1 MKHKIFSLVLLLSIC
16 TIFPTS
22 SEAADLIP
30 SGLTADGFTVDG
42 SYKGT
47 MDVIIVKGKNY
58 EPREATYVIEDGM
71 LLCDFPQIGKMPGKI
86 RIELPVEIHEDGT
99 VTAEPESQAGLMKM
113 PMGIKIKLRL
123 SALKESRLEGNS
135 LSFTLDLYGKFMGAN
150 FPTSV
155 HFSGISE

>member
-1 MKHKIFSLVLLLSIC
+1 MKHKIFSLVLLLSVC

-22 SEAADLIP
+22 SVAADLFPTELAAEGI
-30 SGLTADGFTVDG
+30 TADGT
-42 SYKGT
+42 YKGS

-58 EPREATYVIEDGM
+58 EPREATYVIEEGM

-99 VTAEPESQAGLMKM
+99 ITAEPESQAGLMKM

-123 SALKESRLEGNS
+123 SVLKDARIEGSS
-135 LSFTLDLYGKFMGAN
+135 LSFTLDVYGKFMGAN

-155 HFSGISE
+155 HFDGILE